1 MSNTKKHTLKLAS
14 VVMALIFAAFMGCK
28 NSPTD
33 PAADS
38 TTDKAALEKIVL
50 EDSAI
55 SSFEANYNE
64 EGMMEMDGPMGMGG
78 ISSDIFPVRVGRK
91 ITSITRT
98 FTMNELSD
106 TSAEGNL
113 KIVFVGELLIGITKD
128 TSTKTIDSVISKP
141 FETTCE
147 RNIKFVKV
155 ANTIHPQLNW
165 RVSSSSVTKGG
176 TNSPNIYIKSVKA
189 YLPSGDSLYITD
201 PLNYYFSHGLGRMK
215 PMPFIAM
222 NQEITIVVEVYSAYS
237 TADFVTLNHGGG
249 LSMGMKNH
257 RGKGKFVLVSDDG
270 LGNKVYSQTFRT
282 PPAMG
287 YSHTVIDAM
296 PAQVITDDTAQVES
310 SDWGFPYIVK

>member
-1 MSNTKKHTLKLAS
+1 MSNTKNHALKLAS
-14 VVMALIFAAFMGCK
+14 VVMVVIFATFMGCK

-38 TTDKAALEKIVL
+38 TTDKAAMEKIVL

-64 EGMMEMDGPMGMGG
+64 EGMMEMDGPMGIVGV
-78 ISSDIFPVRVGRK
+78 STDIFPVRIGRK
-91 ITSITRT
+91 ITSVTRT

-106 TSAEGNL
+106 TTAEGNL
-113 KIVFVGELLIGITKD
+113 KLVFTGNLLIGITKD

-155 ANTIHPQLNW
+155 ANTTHPQLNW

-201 PLNYYFSHGLGRMK
+201 PLNYYFSHGLGKMK

-237 TADFVTLNHGGG
+237 TSDFVTLNHGGG
-249 LSMGMKNH
+249 PGMGMKNH

-270 LGNKVYSQTFRT
+270 KGNKVYSQTFRT

-287 YSHTVIDAM
+287 HSHTVIDAM
-296 PAQVITDDTAQVES
+296 PAQVLTDDTAPVES

>member
-1 MSNTKKHTLKLAS
+1 MKHLKNQLLSLAPVVLILFFATL
-14 VVMALIFAAFMGCK
+14 IGCK

-33 PAADS
+33 PAVDS
-38 TTDKAALEKIVL
+38 TTDKAAMEKIVL

-55 SSFEANYNE
+55 SSFESNYNE
-64 EGMMEMDGPMGMGG
+64 EGMMEMEGPMGMVG
-78 ISSDIFPVRVGRK
+78 ISTDIFPVRVGRK
-91 ITSITRT
+91 ITSVTKT
-98 FTMNELSD
+98 FTMNTLSD
-106 TSAEGNL
+106 TTAEGNL

-155 ANTIHPQLNW
+155 ANTAHPQLNW

-189 YLPSGDSLYITD
+189 YLPSGDTLYITD

-222 NQEITIVVEVYSAYS
+222 NQEITIFVEIHSSYSS
-237 TADFVTLNHGGG
+237 ADFVTLNHGGG
-249 LSMGMKNH
+249 PGKGMKNH

-270 LGNKVYSQTFRT
+270 QGNKVYSQTFRT

-287 YSHTVIDAM
+287 HSHTVIDAM
-296 PAQVITDDTAQVES
+296 PAQVLTDATASVES
-310 SDWGFPYIVK
+310 SAWGFPYIVK

>member
-1 MSNTKKHTLKLAS
+1 MANTKNLLLKISTALFVLFI
-14 VVMALIFAAFMGCK
+14 VVFIGCK

-33 PAADS
+33 SAANS
-38 TTDKAALEKIVL
+38 ATTDKTALEKIVL

-64 EGMMEMDGPMGMGG
+64 EGMMEMDGPLGMLG
-78 ISSDIFPVRVGRK
+78 ISSKIFPIRVGRK
-91 ITSITRT
+91 ITSVTRT

-113 KIVFVGELLIGITKD
+113 KIVFTGNLLIGITKD
-128 TSTKTIDSVISKP
+128 TSTKIIDSVISKP

-155 ANTIHPQLNW
+155 ANTAYPQFNW

-176 TNSPNIYIKSVKA
+176 TNSPNIYIKSIKA
-189 YLPSGDSLYITD
+189 YLPSGDSLTITD

-215 PMPFIAM
+215 QMPSIAM
-222 NQEITIVVEVYSAYS
+222 NQEITLVVEVYSSYA
-237 TADFVTLNHGGG
+237 ADDFVSLNHGGG
-249 LSMGMKNH
+249 PGMKNH
-257 RGKGKFVLVSDDG
+257 RGKGKFTLVSHDG
-270 LGNKVYSQTFRT
+270 VGNKVYSKMFRT

-287 YSHTVIDAM
+287 HSHTVIDAM
-296 PAQVITDDTAQVES
+296 PAQVITDDTAPVES
-310 SDWGFPYIVK
+310 SAWGFPYIVK